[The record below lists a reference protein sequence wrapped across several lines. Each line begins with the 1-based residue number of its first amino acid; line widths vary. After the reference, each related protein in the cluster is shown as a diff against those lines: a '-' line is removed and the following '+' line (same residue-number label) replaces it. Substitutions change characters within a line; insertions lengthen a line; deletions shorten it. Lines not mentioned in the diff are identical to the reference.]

1 MRLLSLDLEKYGA
14 FEGRSLA
21 FRPDA
26 RLHLVYGPN
35 EAGKSSALSA
45 VGDLLFG
52 FGARTDFA
60 FRHATG
66 DLRLGATVSASD
78 GQTLAFRRR
87 KGNKATLIDANDQPL
102 RDDLLT
108 PFLGQLN
115 RETFERAFGLASDS
129 LRKGADDLLAADGD
143 GAASLFA
150 AASGLRGVET
160 LRRALDDQ
168 ADALFTP
175 QARTKPFNDLSKR
188 YDVAQAAQRDS
199 ALGATQW
206 KRANDEI
213 ADLERRHQGLQEERD
228 RVRTDRARLDRLL
241 PAHRAAVALGAAR
254 RALEEFGE
262 APDVAP
268 DALRAIVDRLSEAEE
283 ADKALARAM
292 EALKAGEEGLAA
304 AEIDAPALDAAREI
318 EALVKASGAFAK
330 TLEDLPRVRR
340 EAEEID
346 EALARLARRLGL
358 SPGVSVETAMPS
370 DAARDHL
377 AGLVREGRE
386 IARERRAAE
395 AAAEKERVELDRLDA
410 RRGGEAAIDPRPLRE
425 AFSALGARL
434 RSLDR
439 REELAREHARE
450 ADALAEAAGRLS
462 PPVPDLD
469 RLASRPLPAVEW
481 IARMRRDLERL
492 GAERALADDLGRA
505 REDEARKV
513 EAELG
518 ALASDGPI
526 ASPGTIRAAR
536 EAREAEWRP
545 IRAAL
550 AGGPPAGDVQAYE
563 RAVAEADRLA
573 DRLADD
579 ARRAAQKAGLERRR
593 LELGEERRRADEAR
607 ATLHARTLE
616 LEEAWRGPWRDFGV
630 DPGRPEE
637 MESWRKAFS
646 ALIERRE
653 ALGRRAAQVA
663 ALDAVDAA
671 LRPELLA
678 LAASA
683 GLADVDRL
691 DALALGGRID
701 ARLSALSDRFGA
713 ESALATQI
721 AEATRRRSEAER
733 EAQNLATREAGWRA
747 RWAAALPP
755 LGLGPDASFDAVEAA
770 LAAWREAP
778 GLVGQRDG
786 LVRRVKGMERDESAF
801 LGEVS
806 TLVGGFAPELAD
818 LPPQAAAE
826 RLGKRLAVASAS
838 KTRRDDALERRDVAA
853 VALERAERMAAEAGR
868 ALEGAASGLGAAE
881 GLRALLPRIEERAR
895 LARAV
900 ADRREQLLT
909 LGGSSDEATLIAELD
924 GFDPD
929 AATAAIERLRQDE
942 ERADREAQQAW
953 AELHAA
959 RAAREALGGAGA
971 EQAAAQGRAAGAAL
985 YEMAREWS
993 VMKLAS
999 LLLGAAIDR
1008 ARAQDRSPTLE
1019 RAGRLFAT
1027 LTGGGFDGFAE
1038 DYEEDTLVLFGRRA
1052 SGETVPVRGMSEGTR
1067 DQFYLALRLA
1077 ALEDYASRAEPAP
1090 FIGDDLFAS
1099 FDDARTA
1106 HGLKALAEVGGSV
1119 QPILFTHHRAVV
1131 ETARRTLGD
1140 AADVIEIEPQPI

>member
-1 MRLLSLDLEKYGA
+1 MS
-14 FEGRSLA
+14 
-21 FRPDA
+21 
-26 RLHLVYGPN
+26 
-35 EAGKSSALSA
+35 
-45 VGDLLFG
+45 
-52 FGARTDFA
+52 
-60 FRHATG
+60 
-66 DLRLGATVSASD
+66 
-78 GQTLAFRRR
+78 
-87 KGNKATLIDANDQPL
+87 GN
-102 RDDLLT
+102 
-108 PFLGQLN
+108 
-115 RETFERAFGLASDS
+115 
-129 LRKGADDLLAADGD
+129 
-143 GAASLFA
+143 
-150 AASGLRGVET
+150 
-160 LRRALDDQ
+160 
-168 ADALFTP
+168 
-175 QARTKPFNDLSKR
+175 
-188 YDVAQAAQRDS
+188 
-199 ALGATQW
+199 
-206 KRANDEI
+206 
-213 ADLERRHQGLQEERD
+213 
-228 RVRTDRARLDRLL
+228 
-241 PAHRAAVALGAAR
+241 
-254 RALEEFGE
+254 
-262 APDVAP
+262 
-268 DALRAIVDRLSEAEE
+268 
-283 ADKALARAM
+283 
-292 EALKAGEEGLAA
+292 
-304 AEIDAPALDAAREI
+304 
-318 EALVKASGAFAK
+318 
-330 TLEDLPRVRR
+330 
-340 EAEEID
+340 
-346 EALARLARRLGL
+346 
-358 SPGVSVETAMPS
+358 
-370 DAARDHL
+370 AARDHL

-826 RLGKRLAVASAS
+826 RLGKRLAVASLVRRVKGMERDESAFLGKVSTLVGGFAPELADLPPQAAAERLGKRLAVASAS